1 MVQVKI
7 YGLKTPLMAHADLLS
22 AAIHNAVVEALIYSP
37 EKKFHR
43 LIGLEKSEFIYP
55 ADRTENYIIIEV
67 SMFEGRSIEAKK
79 SLISLIFAN
88 IKREVGIEPQDIEIT
103 INETPKQNW
112 GIRGLCGDELA
123 LGYKVD
129 V

>member
-7 YGLKTPLMAHADLLS
+7 YGLKMPLMAHADLLS
-22 AAIHNAVVEALIYSP
+22 AAIHNAIVEVLVYSP

-55 ADRTENYIIIEV
+55 TDRSENYTIIEI
-67 SMFEGRSIEAKK
+67 SMFEGRSIEKKK
-79 SLISLIFAN
+79 SLIRLLFSN
-88 IKREVGIEPQDIEIT
+88 IEREVGIKPHDVEIT
-103 INETPKQNW
+103 IYETPKYNW